1 MSTEQSQPLRSD
13 YPEVTYAMTW
23 RRDLTFHDLAAN
35 PNETVCGRTA
45 HYMIALSRAD
55 RIEKAMR
62 PCPRC
67 FPA

>member
-1 MSTEQSQPLRSD
+1 
-13 YPEVTYAMTW
+13 VTYAMTW